1 METACDTAGIQDIR
15 CGQNG
20 SFWQISAVLSCGKEF
35 VVIDLVKK
43 PVYTYNKE
51 LPFQLTERERTI
63 LHLVVRNFIDTAGP
77 VGSRKLVKRSSLDLS
92 PATVRNTLCDLE
104 EQGYLK
110 HPYRSAGRMP
120 TERGYRAFVNELMDT
135 PELSAAKR
143 KLLKERMDRLMGDA
157 DALFR
162 ETSRL
167 LSRMTNLLGVVLSPK
182 ISTGVLERLEV
193 VQLSGSNIMIVISV
207 RSRLVKTIIYETT
220 LEIRR
225 TDLDRIVAIL
235 NERLAG
241 LRLDVIRRDY
251 ASRTRDL
258 DNDPTGIVQLIL
270 NESAVLF
277 SDSVEGRLTHAG
289 TSGLLTQPEFQ
300 GTTEVRQLIQLI
312 EDEGYVVQ
320 LFEQAPKQL
329 RGEGNRVSVSIGSEI
344 EDESAYSIVTAQYNV
359 GESVGTV
366 GLLGPMRMDYGRA
379 ISLVEGMASLL
390 NRSTITASKQ

>member
-1 METACDTAGIQDIR
+1 M
-15 CGQNG
+15 
-20 SFWQISAVLSCGKEF
+20 
-35 VVIDLVKK
+35 KK
-43 PVYTYNKE
+43 PIYTYNKK

-63 LHLVVRNFIDTAGP
+63 LNLVVRNFIDTAGP

-104 EQGYLK
+104 EQGFLR

-135 PELSAAKR
+135 PELSAAER
-143 KLLKERMDRLMGDA
+143 KLLKERMDRLIGDA

-225 TDLDRIVAIL
+225 SDLDRIVAIL

-300 GTTEVRQLIQLI
+300 GTTEMRQLIQLI

-320 LFEQAPKQL
+320 LFEQAPNQL
-329 RGEGNRVSVSIGSEI
+329 RDTGNRVSVSIGSEI

-379 ISLVEGMASLL
+379 ISLIEGMASLL
-390 NRSTITASKQ
+390 NRSTITASRQ